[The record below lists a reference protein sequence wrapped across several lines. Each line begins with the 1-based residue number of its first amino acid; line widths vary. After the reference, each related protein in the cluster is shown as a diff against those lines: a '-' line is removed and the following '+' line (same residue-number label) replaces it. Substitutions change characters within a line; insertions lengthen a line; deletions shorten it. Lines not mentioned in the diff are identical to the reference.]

1 MGQIGEVIVQN
12 FIGGNFIPIEKSN
25 TIPSF
30 NPATGTVWALIPDS
44 TADDV
49 DDAVKAASQAFLSWS
64 KMGYEAR
71 SKYMLKIA
79 DRIDEQL
86 EEFAVAES
94 KDQGKPVSLARKM
107 DIPRASYNFRK
118 FGSAWE
124 NLVESSNSLPEQ
136 GCVNISSRH
145 PLGVAGLISPWNLPL
160 YLLTFKIAPAIMA
173 GNTVVCKPSEMTS
186 VTAWM
191 LAKVIM
197 EVGLPAGVVNIVFGT
212 GYPCGQNIVTHPK
225 VRMVSFTGSTAIGQ
239 KIAQL
244 TAASMKKV
252 SLELGGKNAAII
264 FNDANL
270 DESVAGVT
278 RSAFLN
284 QGEICLC
291 TSRIFV
297 QSKIY
302 DVFLKKFLESVKK
315 LKTGDPLE
323 EDTFTG
329 AVNSA
334 AHYDKV
340 MSYVQ
345 FAVEDGGKIECGEG
359 VSVLNL
365 APHNKKGYFIQPTV
379 ISGLDDLSR
388 CMQDEIFG
396 PVATISKFEC
406 EAEVIERV
414 NNTRYGL
421 CASVWSENVGT
432 IHRMGQ
438 RLEVGTVWSNC
449 WLVRSLDMPFG
460 GCKESGS
467 GREGTRHSLEA
478 FTEEKTHCIKTV

>member
-1 MGQIGEVIVQN
+1 
-12 FIGGNFIPIEKSN
+12 
-25 TIPSF
+25 
-30 NPATGTVWALIPDS
+30 
-44 TADDV
+44 
-49 DDAVKAASQAFLSWS
+49 
-64 KMGYEAR
+64 
-71 SKYMLKIA
+71 
-79 DRIDEQL
+79 
-86 EEFAVAES
+86 
-94 KDQGKPVSLARKM
+94 
-107 DIPRASYNFRK
+107 
-118 FGSAWE
+118 
-124 NLVESSNSLPEQ
+124 
-136 GCVNISSRH
+136 
-145 PLGVAGLISPWNLPL
+145 
-160 YLLTFKIAPAIMA
+160 
-173 GNTVVCKPSEMTS
+173 
-186 VTAWM
+186 
-191 LAKVIM
+191 
-197 EVGLPAGVVNIVFGT
+197 
-212 GYPCGQNIVTHPK
+212 
-225 VRMVSFTGSTAIGQ
+225 MVSFTGSTAIGQ

-302 DVFLKKFLESVKK
+302 DVFLKKLLESVKR